1 MAKRFVCLFA
11 LLLLAS
17 GTLFAQDVPKSDL
30 YLGYSFA
37 RVSPQ
42 TSGVGGI
49 DLHGGSFSVSWNAR
63 RHFGLVADF
72 GGYHGSKTF
81 PAILAASSPQ
91 IAPAA
96 ASNQLSGNISGNI
109 FTYMFGP
116 RFTYRNSEN
125 SQRAT
130 PFVQVLFGGAHA
142 SADILGASSSQNSF
156 AMSAGGGF
164 DVRLVDRVSWRLVQ
178 AEYLLTRFDETG
190 TGRLSQHNARISTG
204 IVFHF

>member
-1 MAKRFVCLFA
+1 MAKRLVCLLA
-11 LLLLAS
+11 LILLAS
-17 GTLFAQDVPKSDL
+17 GTLLAQDVPKSDL

-42 TSGVGGI
+42 TSGVGAI

-72 GGYHGSKTF
+72 GGYHGSKAF
-81 PAILAASSPQ
+81 PAILAAGGNQ
-91 IAPAA
+91 VAA
-96 ASNQLSGNISGNI
+96 AALTNKLEGTIY
-109 FTYMFGP
+109 TYMFGP

-130 PFVQVLFGGAHA
+130 PFVQVLFGGARA
-142 SADILGASSSQNSF
+142 SADILGTSASQNSF

-190 TGRLSQHNARISTG
+190 TGRLSQNNLRLSTG

>member
-1 MAKRFVCLFA
+1 MAKRFVCLLA

-17 GTLFAQDVPKSDL
+17 GTLFAQDFPKSDL

-81 PAILAASSPQ
+81 PAILAAGSPQ
-91 IAPAA
+91 VAA
-96 ASNQLSGNISGNI
+96 AALTNKLEGTIY
-109 FTYMFGP
+109 TYMFGP

-130 PFVQVLFGGAHA
+130 PFVQVLFGGARA
-142 SADILGASSSQNSF
+142 SADILGTASSQNSF

-190 TGRLSQHNARISTG
+190 TGRLSQNNLRLSTG

>member
-1 MAKRFVCLFA
+1 MAKRFVCLLA

-17 GTLFAQDVPKSDL
+17 GTLFAQDLPKSDL

-72 GGYHGSKTF
+72 GGYHGAKTF
-81 PAILAASSPQ
+81 PAILAAGSPQ
-91 IAPAA
+91 VAA
-96 ASNQLSGNISGNI
+96 AALTNNLDGTIY
-109 FTYMFGP
+109 TYMFGP

-125 SQRAT
+125 SQRVT

-142 SADILGASSSQNSF
+142 SADILGTSSSQNTF

-164 DVRLVDRVSWRLVQ
+164 DVKLVDRVSWRLVQ
-178 AEYLLTRFDETG
+178 AEFLLTRFDETG
-190 TGRLSQHNARISTG
+190 AGRVSQHNARISTG

>member
-1 MAKRFVCLFA
+1 MAKRFVCLLA
-11 LLLLAS
+11 LMLLAS
-17 GTLFAQDVPKSDL
+17 GTLLAQDFPKSDI

-42 TSGVGGI
+42 TSGVGAL
-49 DLHGGSFSVSWNAR
+49 DLHGGSFSVSWNAH

-72 GGYHGSKTF
+72 GGYHGSKAF
-81 PAILAASSPQ
+81 PGLTSKLEGTIY
-91 IAPAA
+91 
-96 ASNQLSGNISGNI
+96 
-109 FTYMFGP
+109 TYMFGP

-130 PFVQVLFGGAHA
+130 PFVQVLFGGARA
-142 SADILGASSSQNSF
+142 SADILGTSSSQNSF

-190 TGRLSQHNARISTG
+190 TGRLSQHNLRLSTG